1 MATVDDDNDEAAALA
16 AASKT
21 DTTTENKAG
30 DSVPTAASNSLPDDS
45 TYAAASGSGEESSD
59 PFGLDD
65 LLANKPK
72 KSERAREKEV
82 AALNSKADADD
93 SKRVLRSQREALLK
107 CLEIAARRY
116 RIPW

>member
-21 DTTTENKAG
+21 DTVTENKTDHG
-30 DSVPTAASNSLPDDS
+30 IP
-45 TYAAASGSGEESSD
+45 AAASEPAEESSD

-65 LLANKPK
+65 LLERKPK

-82 AALNSKADADD
+82 AALNRKADEEEA
-93 SKRVLRSQREALLK
+93 KRFLKSHREALLK